1 HHLQPCPPR
10 RATRPPPPPP
20 PPPSHIFFFF
30 FFFPPPPPPPPP
42 GRPPPP
48 PPFFIRFCTA
58 RQSWRGYSGVLIQ
71 AWSSSQ
77 VKSHFRSGPAITFR

>member
-1 HHLQPCPPR
+1 PGGGGGGGGRGGLPGALTQK
-10 RATRPPPPPP
+10 TPPPPNPRP
-20 PPPSHIFFFF
+20 AA
-30 FFFPPPPPPPPP
+30 
-42 GRPPPP
+42 PPPP